1 MPAPSGPARAAAS
14 QRWRLPRRTVR
25 LKLTMLYGAMF
36 DEMNEGTSML
46 KMAPTSAQLPTQ
58 ATLVPLNIDGQTL
71 PSDWYLR
78 LADQASRMLR
88 GQIPLQS
95 QIPISP

>member
-1 MPAPSGPARAAAS
+1 
-14 QRWRLPRRTVR
+14 
-25 LKLTMLYGAMF
+25 MLYGAMF

-46 KMAPTSAQLPTQ
+46 KMAPTSAQLPTT
-58 ATLVPLNIDGQTL
+58 ASLVPLNIDGQAL

-78 LADQASRMLR
+78 LAGQASSMLR